1 MWEGLLT
8 AYCDVTRWSI
18 HSRFVF
24 SPLPPPISWDLVSG
38 RVFVLMFYVYI
49 QSVGPSASLRDTIE
63 LPCRYDL
70 VQVSGFVWLA
80 RLVIR
85 ATRSSR
91 DLVSCSSM
99 LKAQEVSA
107 ECMMRMI
114 FFFGFS
120 VANLDMR
127 SISSRSVVGWEV
139 HA

>member
-1 MWEGLLT
+1 M
-8 AYCDVTRWSI
+8 SI
-18 HSRFVF
+18 CN
-24 SPLPPPISWDLVSG
+24 PLSYD
-38 RVFVLMFYVYI
+38 R
-49 QSVGPSASLRDTIE
+49 PSASLRDTME

-70 VQVSGFVWLA
+70 VEVSGCVWLNLCSISTA

-99 LKAQEVSA
+99 LKVQEVSF
-107 ECMMRMI
+107 ECMMRVP
-114 FFFGFS
+114 FFFGFF

-139 HA
+139 RA